1 MTKRVMRGA
10 TVMVLTVIAATLV
23 MAGVAGAHQSG
34 ENYLYLDIF
43 DSEIDGE
50 IHYPV
55 EDLNEVLGAD
65 IPDDADGAKMWA
77 EANPDLIHDYSAAHI
92 AMSGLDGSSWPIVF
106 GDFDGLEG
114 ADGAYLIAAFD
125 VDREFEEVPRQ
136 FVVTYDAIVHAKPER
151 AALLAIATDFGSGT
165 FNNEA
170 DMLLRYSPN
179 NVTQTVDLGDTSFFS
194 GVTAVIELGVEHIRI
209 GTDHILFIL
218 ALVLPSVLIF
228 GRAPGW
234 QPSPSFGASLWRV
247 LKIVTMF
254 TVAHTI
260 TLTLGGLGI
269 VELPSALVE
278 TAIAISI
285 ILAALH
291 NIRPVFVNKEWLIAF
306 SFGLIHGFGFAG
318 LLSDLGLT
326 QSRRLVSLLGFN
338 IGIEI
343 GQAVIIVLV
352 FPALYLARR
361 TKGYLPAMYGGSLL
375 LILIAS
381 VWAIERA
388 FSVDLGTEWIMDR
401 ASVWPR
407 QLIPVAIAYVLATV
421 AYRKG
426 RNNGE
431 LLPLPEAADSSILA
445 PQPAE
450 A

>member
-170 DMLLRYSPN
+170 DMLLR
-179 NVTQTVDLGDTSFFS
+179 
-194 GVTAVIELGVEHIRI
+194 
-209 GTDHILFIL
+209 
-218 ALVLPSVLIF
+218 
-228 GRAPGW
+228 
-234 QPSPSFGASLWRV
+234 
-247 LKIVTMF
+247 
-254 TVAHTI
+254 
-260 TLTLGGLGI
+260 
-269 VELPSALVE
+269 
-278 TAIAISI
+278 
-285 ILAALH
+285 
-291 NIRPVFVNKEWLIAF
+291 
-306 SFGLIHGFGFAG
+306 
-318 LLSDLGLT
+318 
-326 QSRRLVSLLGFN
+326 
-338 IGIEI
+338 
-343 GQAVIIVLV
+343 
-352 FPALYLARR
+352 
-361 TKGYLPAMYGGSLL
+361 
-375 LILIAS
+375 
-381 VWAIERA
+381 
-388 FSVDLGTEWIMDR
+388 
-401 ASVWPR
+401 
-407 QLIPVAIAYVLATV
+407 
-421 AYRKG
+421 
-426 RNNGE
+426 
-431 LLPLPEAADSSILA
+431 
-445 PQPAE
+445 
-450 A
+450 

>member
-1 MTKRVMRGA
+1 
-10 TVMVLTVIAATLV
+10 
-23 MAGVAGAHQSG
+23 
-34 ENYLYLDIF
+34 
-43 DSEIDGE
+43 
-50 IHYPV
+50 
-55 EDLNEVLGAD
+55 
-65 IPDDADGAKMWA
+65 
-77 EANPDLIHDYSAAHI
+77 
-92 AMSGLDGSSWPIVF
+92 
-106 GDFDGLEG
+106 
-114 ADGAYLIAAFD
+114 
-125 VDREFEEVPRQ
+125 
-136 FVVTYDAIVHAKPER
+136 
-151 AALLAIATDFGSGT
+151 
-165 FNNEA
+165 
-170 DMLLRYSPN
+170 
-179 NVTQTVDLGDTSFFS
+179 
-194 GVTAVIELGVEHIRI
+194 
-209 GTDHILFIL
+209 
-218 ALVLPSVLIF
+218 
-228 GRAPGW
+228 
-234 QPSPSFGASLWRV
+234 
-247 LKIVTMF
+247 TMF
-254 TVAHTI
+254 TIAHSI
-260 TLTLGGLGI
+260 TLALGGLEIIVLPPRI
-269 VELPSALVE
+269 VEAV
-278 TAIAISI
+278 IAISI
-285 ILAALH
+285 ALAALH

-421 AYRKG
+421 AYRNG